1 VNVWKT
7 ARVASGA
14 ASHLKTPIGLD
25 MSGYCVL
32 HAELRVFTDSFL
44 NNLAYEAYQ
53 LGNAKQLEAKC
64 KELMKSD
71 SFYIEK
77 DANGWVTTSA

>member
-1 VNVWKT
+1 
-7 ARVASGA
+7 
-14 ASHLKTPIGLD
+14 LKTPIGLD

-44 NNLAYEAYQ
+44 NNLACEAYQ

-64 KELMKSD
+64 MQGVDE
-71 SFYIEK
+71 I
-77 DANGWVTTSA
+77 